1 MRTLTIAISFAVLA
15 LAAAGTAGATAP
27 TTTHASFPRS
37 LPHYLPCTG
46 FWIDGEFQIDRTTT
60 TFYDQAGT
68 PIRTVSHVRS
78 EGTLSNPLTGTSIA
92 DSGDFKIT
100 IDLLTGERTGDGKG
114 SVATA
119 PGVGVIY
126 QSVGHLVF
134 NPDGSI
140 SAEGGPHDDIDGNYD
155 ALCSYLTGP

>member
-78 EGTLSNPLTGTSIA
+78 EGTLSNPLTGTSIP
-92 DSGDFKIT
+92 DTGDFKIT
-100 IDLLTGERTGDGKG
+100 VDLLTGERTQDGNN
-114 SVATA
+114 SMATA
-119 PGVGVIY
+119 PGGGVIY
-126 QSVGHLVF
+126 QSTGHLTF

-140 SAEGGPHDDIDGNYD
+140 AEEGGPHDDIDGNFD

>member
-1 MRTLTIAISFAVLA
+1 MRKLTIVTSLAVLA

-27 TTTHASFPRS
+27 TTVHQSFPRS
-37 LPHYLPCTG
+37 IPHYLQCPG

-68 PIRTVSHVRS
+68 AVRTVSHVRS
-78 EGTLSNPLTGTSIA
+78 EGTLSNPLTGKSIA
-92 DSGDFKIT
+92 DTGDFKIT
-100 IDLLTGERTGDGKG
+100 FDLLAGERTTDGAS

-119 PGVGVIY
+119 PGLGVIY
-126 QSVGHLVF
+126 HSTGHLVF

-140 SAEGGPHDDIDGNYD
+140 SEGGPHDDIDGNYG

>member
-1 MRTLTIAISFAVLA
+1 MRTLTIVTSLAVLT
-15 LAAAGTAGATAP
+15 LGAAGTAGATAP
-27 TTTHASFPRS
+27 TTTHQSFPRS
-37 LPHYLPCTG
+37 IPHYLPCPG

-68 PIRTVSHVRS
+68 AVRTVSHVRS

-100 IDLLTGERTGDGKG
+100 VDLLTGERTQDGKG
-114 SVATA
+114 SVAAA

-126 QSVGHLVF
+126 QSVGHRAF

-140 SAEGGPHDDIDGNYD
+140 SEGGPHDDIDGNYG

>member
-1 MRTLTIAISFAVLA
+1 MLTIVASSAVLA

-27 TTTHASFPRS
+27 TTIHQSFPRS
-37 LPHYLPCTG
+37 IPHYLACPG
-46 FWIDGEFQIDRTTT
+46 FWIDGEFQIERTTT

-68 PIRTVSHVRS
+68 AVRTVSHVRS
-78 EGTLSNPLTGTSIA
+78 EGTLSNPLNGTSIA

-100 IDLLTGERTGDGKG
+100 VDLLTGERTQDGRG
-114 SVATA
+114 SLATA
-119 PGVGVIY
+119 PGGGVIY

-140 SAEGGPHDDIDGNYD
+140 SEGGPHDDIDGNYG

>member
-1 MRTLTIAISFAVLA
+1 MLTIVTSLAVLV

-27 TTTHASFPRS
+27 TTTHQSFPRS
-37 LPHYLPCTG
+37 IPHYLPCPG

-60 TFYDQAGT
+60 TFYNQDGT
-68 PIRTVSHVRS
+68 QIRTVMHVHS
-78 EGTLSNPLTGTSIA
+78 DGTLSNPLTGTSLA

-100 IDLLTGERTGDGKG
+100 VDLLTGERTLDGKT

-119 PGVGVIY
+119 PGGGVIY
-126 QSVGHLVF
+126 QAVGRLAF

-140 SAEGGPHDDIDGNYD
+140 FEGGPHDDFDGSFG
-155 ALCSYLTGP
+155 ALCSYLTRP